1 MATDDAVMCTSLT
14 VRRGRQRA
22 LNGIDAT
29 VTHGAITG
37 LLGPSG
43 SGKSTLLRA
52 IVGTQAH
59 VQGTVTVLGHPAGS
73 RNLRSRIGYVT
84 QATAVYPDLTV
95 HQNVRY
101 FAHLQRRPGV
111 IDDVL
116 AAVDPTG
123 LAHHRARDL
132 SGGQLRRVA
141 IASALVGD
149 PDLLILD
156 EPTVGLDPVLR
167 ADLWNRFR
175 RLAESGTTLLV
186 SSHVM
191 DEADHCDSLILLREG
206 RLVATT
212 TAAAMRADTGCS
224 GLDAAFLAL
233 LTESGPT

>member
-1 MATDDAVMCTSLT
+1 MTTDDAVVCTSLT

-22 LNGIDAT
+22 LDGIDAS
-29 VTHGAITG
+29 VARGAITG
-37 LLGPSG
+37 MLGPSG
-43 SGKSTLLRA
+43 SGKSTLIRA

-59 VQGTVTVLGHPAGS
+59 VQGTVTVLGRPAGS
-73 RNLRSRIGYVT
+73 RALRARVGYVT
-84 QATAVYPDLTV
+84 QASAVYPDLTV
-95 HQNVRY
+95 RENIAY
-101 FAHLQRRPGV
+101 FARLQQRPGD

-116 AAVDPTG
+116 ATVDLTA
-123 LAHHRARDL
+123 LARHRARDL
-132 SGGQLRRVA
+132 SGGQLRRVS
-141 IASALVGD
+141 IASALIGE

-167 ADLWNRFR
+167 ADLWHRFR
-175 RLAESGTTLLV
+175 RLADSGTTMLV

-212 TAAAMRADTGCS
+212 TAAAMRAGTGCS
-224 GLDAAFLAL
+224 SLDAAFLAL